1 MLLVEATSCL
11 PTKFK
16 TAMLVFIRLK
26 PTIHTAKLTLRQ
38 RLESRMP
45 RMYLLYERVKRRH

>member
-16 TAMLVFIRLK
+16 TAMMVFISLK
-26 PTIHTAKLTLRQ
+26 PPIHMAKPTLKQ

-45 RMYLLYERVKRRH
+45 RIYLLYERVKRKH